1 MKMFNNFLFIKKLK
15 KIYIIKFIL
24 IITILNDFKKKRLN
38 WSCSSQEKKHH
49 RNLRKCQSLETE

>member
-1 MKMFNNFLFIKKLK
+1 MIFALIYILLYYIKKYFLNKKLFIQVNRK

-38 WSCSSQEKKHH
+38 
-49 RNLRKCQSLETE
+49 